1 MTIEELNER
10 YEIPGTARFE
20 AGPGGMTQLDIRTQ
34 GHQAQLM
41 LHGAHVTHFCPAGGE
56 PALWMSRRSW
66 FAPGKPIR
74 GGVPVCFP
82 WFGPKDGAPNAP
94 NHGFARV
101 WEWAVESL
109 TRAPGGRVIVT
120 LRLAADD
127 RTRGYWAGDF
137 ELRHTVTVADSLT
150 MALETRNV
158 GAAPF
163 TICEALHSY
172 FRVSDI
178 RKVSVAGLAG
188 VTYLDKVAPG
198 GRGLGG
204 AEAITFS
211 GETDREYLNSQGTCE
226 IDDPGLRRRIMV
238 AKSGSDSTVVWNP
251 WIAKAARMP
260 DFDDDEWPGMLC
272 VETANA
278 ADNAVTI
285 APGASH
291 TMEARVSVKQ
301 RPGKAAGIASSTT
314 RNRS

>member
-1 MTIEELNER
+1 MTIEELNEQF
-10 YEIPGTARFE
+10 EISGAARFE

-41 LHGAHVTHFCPAGGE
+41 LQGAHVTHFCPAGCE
-56 PALWMSRRSW
+56 PVLWMSGRSW
-66 FAPGKPIR
+66 FAPGKPLR

-82 WFGPKDGAPNAP
+82 WFGPRAGAPDAP
-94 NHGFARV
+94 NHGFARL

-109 TRAPGGRVIVT
+109 ARTSEGHVAVT
-120 LRLAADD
+120 LLLAADD
-127 RTRGYWAGDF
+127 RTRAYSVGDF

-158 GAAPF
+158 GAEPL
-163 TICEALHSY
+163 TISEALHSY

-178 RKVSVAGLAG
+178 RKVSVAGLGG

-198 GRGLGG
+198 GRRVEG
-204 AEAITFS
+204 ADAITFS
-211 GETDREYLNSQGTCE
+211 EETDREYIDTQGTCE
-226 IDDPGLRRRIMV
+226 IDDPGLGRRIAV

-251 WIAKAARMP
+251 WTAKAVRMP

-278 ADNAVTI
+278 TENAVTI
-285 APGASH
+285 VPGAGH
-291 TMEARVSVKQ
+291 TMEARISVTPK
-301 RPGKAAGIASSTT
+301 PGKAAGIASAMT
-314 RNRS
+314 RNQS